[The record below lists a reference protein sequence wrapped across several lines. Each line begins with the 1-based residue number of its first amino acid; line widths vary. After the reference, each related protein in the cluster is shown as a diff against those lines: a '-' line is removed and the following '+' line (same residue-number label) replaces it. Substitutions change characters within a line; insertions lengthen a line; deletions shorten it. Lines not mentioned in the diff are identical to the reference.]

1 MTLLPTPLL
10 RSFVGFDQF
19 FEELARVSEQ
29 KISNYPAYDILRT
42 SEVNYEIKLAIAGF
56 SLNELEIILLND
68 VLTIKGSKNTK
79 QNHEIIH
86 KGIAHR
92 SFEQRFKLQ
101 QLIEV
106 KEATLKDGIL
116 SIKLLKKP
124 PKEKKP
130 INIIINEG

>member
-10 RSFVGFDQF
+10 KSFVGFDQL
-19 FEELARVSEQ
+19 FEELAKVSEQ

-42 SEVNYEIKLAIAGF
+42 SEVSYEIKLAVAGF

-68 VLTIKGSKNTK
+68 VLTIKGSKSIK

-86 KGIAHR
+86 RGIAHR

-106 KEATLKDGIL
+106 KDARLKDGIL

-124 PKEKKP
+124 PKERKP